1 MYMIFGDASIEP
13 FNPDGILAWA
23 FVAKLNGKI
32 VHQNVHISGWG
43 KGTTNNIGE
52 YQAVLGA
59 LLWLCSLPEKD
70 RKPAVIHSDSE
81 LIVNQCKG
89 SWGCRSENL
98 IPLLDLVKRAKKRYR
113 KTIFFKWI
121 PREQNGEAD
130 ALSRSL
136 YTEEALAVMK
146 KHQMDILFDGDD
158 IIW

>member
-1 MYMIFGDASIEP
+1 MYMIHGDASCEP
-13 FNPDGILAWA
+13 FHPDGILAWA
-23 FVAKLNGKI
+23 FIVKLKGKI
-32 VHQNVHISGWG
+32 VHQDVHISGWG
-43 KGTTNNIGE
+43 KGCTVNIGE

-59 LLWLCSLPEKD
+59 LMWLCSLPLSE
-70 RKPAVIHSDSE
+70 RKPAVIHSDSQ

-89 SWGCRSENL
+89 IYGCKADNL

-146 KHQMDILFDGDD
+146 KHHMDILFDGDD
-158 IIW
+158 LPW